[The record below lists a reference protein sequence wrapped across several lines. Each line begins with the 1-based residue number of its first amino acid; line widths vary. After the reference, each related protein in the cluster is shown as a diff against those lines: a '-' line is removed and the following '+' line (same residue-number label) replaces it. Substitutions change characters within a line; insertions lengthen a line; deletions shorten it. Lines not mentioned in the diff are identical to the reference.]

1 MIFTRCSMTGQPTS
15 SYVDQ
20 TRGCHITVGRGDPI
34 GKWTVLNPASTNR
47 FTQADDNAL
56 VLKGEFHGLRILL
69 LSDLGEPGQYDLL
82 QATNDLRAD
91 IVVTG
96 LPEKNEPVCDALL
109 DAIKPQLIIVA
120 DSDLPATR
128 RATSELHDRLAQ
140 RKIPALYTREEGS
153 TTITIRSRQW
163 TITTMSGDT
172 FSGQI
177 PEK

>member
-1 MIFTRCSMTGQPTS
+1 M
-15 SYVDQ
+15 
-20 TRGCHITVGRGDPI
+20 
-34 GKWTVLNPASTNR
+34 
-47 FTQADDNAL
+47 
-56 VLKGEFHGLRILL
+56 GEFHGVRILL

-82 QATNDLRAD
+82 QTTNDLRAD

-109 DAIKPQLIIVA
+109 DAVKPQLIIVA

-140 RKIPALYTREEGS
+140 RKIPVLYTRDGGS

-163 TITTMSGDT
+163 RTMSMSGDK